1 MEEVR
6 TLATQTINDCLDSQ
20 KNVDRMELKTC
31 IKDNLSKYL
40 YAKTKRKPMVL
51 PVIMNL

>member
-6 TLATQTINDCLDSQ
+6 QVAADAINTCLASRRT
-20 KNVDRMELKTC
+20 VDRMELKTC
-31 IKDNLSKYL
+31 VRDVLTKYL

-51 PVIMNL
+51 PVLLDN